1 MVEKCF
7 NKGDTQRGTKIMAH
21 LLRMYLL
28 ANQIAF
34 FGKITDWEVANK
46 YHFELKENHFTS
58 FDEVSERFKHVIVT
72 LQNQLKSNC
81 FGQST

>member
-7 NKGDTQRGTKIMAH
+7 GKGDTPRGTKILSH

-34 FGKITDWEVANK
+34 FGKITDWDVANK
-46 YHFELKENHFTS
+46 YHFELKENPLSS
-58 FDEVSERFKHVIVT
+58 FDEVSEKYNHVINT
-72 LQNQLKSNC
+72 LQNQLKNNC
-81 FGQST
+81 FGQAT